1 MATPAIQTLLTD
13 AQQVLNLNSLS
24 EVRST
29 MAAALAN
36 ANVGTPLN
44 PNLTTQ
50 QLWDE
55 FYLIVRQPESDIESI
70 ITNQLMKF
78 LFAPPA
84 PGGAGANHEV
94 IYNNNGVLAGDSKFL
109 WDDALNKLD
118 IDGSATISGDLTV
131 DTSTLKVDSS
141 NDRVGIG
148 IAAPAYRLHVQ
159 GTASLQL
166 VLQSNDTNA
175 NAKEGT
181 VSSRHYTNAEEP
193 VSVVGSYATSTN
205 NYLYVGGGFSGGNA
219 ATSIGFYTAANS
231 TTVTGTER
239 YNIASDGVA
248 TWSNV
253 GGVAGTAMTL
263 NSTGLGVGVSPS
275 FNIHARGTTDGRIQV
290 EGASGYGMVFV
301 QASSGNTAQLQLNSN
316 GGSGRRYVV
325 ASNTSGQFLI
335 GDETAVQTRLLIDSA
350 GNVGIGVTPSA
361 KLDVYQATL
370 GTAYFRG
377 GYSAR
382 QLTLTA
388 TSDGVNDG
396 AVHTF
401 LIGSSAGQYKFSN
414 SSGTLMSLDASGN
427 LLVGTTDTG
436 SNSGIGIKSV
446 YSSTAPYVATVGSST
461 SASSYSY
468 LLYSTGGT
476 PAYKFYVSYSGQI
489 SATSG
494 TVAALS
500 DARFKENVQDID
512 VGLGAILALKPR
524 KFDWKAGKGKDIKGD
539 RGFIAQEFEQVFP
552 NLIEEWADPAP
563 EGEAPYKSVR
573 QDLIPV
579 LVKAI
584 QELTARVEALEA

>member
-1 MATPAIQTLLTD
+1 MAKQTI
-13 AQQVLNLNSLS
+13 NIG
-24 EVRST
+24 
-29 MAAALAN
+29 AAPN
-36 ANVGTPLN
+36 DGTGTPLRTSFDYC
-44 PNLTTQ
+44 NLNFTELYTATGPSGNN
-50 QLWDE
+50 
-55 FYLIVRQPESDIESI
+55 IVV
-70 ITNQLMKF
+70 
-78 LFAPPA
+78 
-84 PGGAGANHEV
+84 PGT
-94 IYNNNGVLAGDSKFL
+94 
-109 WDDALNKLD
+109 
-118 IDGSATISGDLTV
+118 ATITGDLTV
-131 DTSTLKVDSS
+131 
-141 NDRVGIG
+141 R
-148 IAAPAYRLHVQ
+148 
-159 GTASLQL
+159 
-166 VLQSNDTNA
+166 TNA
-175 NAKEGT
+175 I
-181 VSSRHYTNAEEP
+181 S
-193 VSVVGSYATSTN
+193 ATSTG
-205 NYLYVGGGFSGGNA
+205 VGFGITTAAAAIDVVSSFQWRSNTAGTDKLAMFSGG
-219 ATSIGFYTAANS
+219 TGLIYLGS
-231 TTVTGTER
+231 TTASALGFL
-239 YNIASDGVA
+239 YNGS
-248 TWSNV
+248 
-253 GGVAGTAMTL
+253 TAMTL
-263 NSTGLGVGVSPS
+263 DSTGLGVGVSPS

-290 EGASGYGMVFV
+290 EGASGYGMVFI
-301 QASSGNTAQLQLNSN
+301 QASSGNSAQLQLNSN

-335 GDETAVQTRLLIDSA
+335 GDETAVATRLLIDAS
-350 GNVGIGVTPSA
+350 GIVGIGVTPSA